1 MAQAL
6 TDARGQGIYRIDMNQ
21 MFITVGMLAGGLGL
35 FLLAVNMITD
45 GLKMAAGH
53 ALRHMLGTW
62 TSSLARGI
70 LTGVSITAIVQ
81 SSSAVTVATIG
92 FVNAGL
98 ISMHRALGVV
108 YGSNIGTTMTAWLV
122 VIIGFKLKVEIFALP
137 MIGVGMLLRLTGGD
151 SRRAP
156 LGMALAGFGLFFL
169 GIDVLKDAFEG
180 LALGVDLHRF
190 TLDGIA
196 GVFLYLG
203 VGFFMTVITQSS
215 SAAIA
220 ITLTAA
226 TGGVLGLYAAAAMVI
241 GANLGTTSTAAIA
254 VIGATSN
261 AKRVAA
267 AHVTFNFVTGLV
279 ALLILPL
286 LFVVVNTT
294 GKLLGL
300 ADIPAVTLA
309 LFHTSFNLLGVSLMW
324 PVTDRLAHFLER
336 RFVTQEEVEGR
347 PRYLDKTVAVSPML
361 ALNAVTLE
369 LSRIA
374 AVVRRMALAVL
385 STESTPGKRMANDH
399 QVVVKLTNAV
409 ADFIS
414 RLGRGVLSGEI
425 TEQMEKLLRA
435 EQHLLACADQ
445 ALVIARAQAEME
457 FVDNKILAEGI
468 AHYRSKVVKL
478 MELADPE
485 KEDFSFADCKTQL
498 DQVQISYDD
507 VKATLLH
514 AGAELQIPIPLMID
528 LQDQNSRIRRMARQ
542 MVKAMRHLS
551 ELYTVTQVKLPE
563 QTNTVAEPDDVSPR
577 NNDIEK

>member
-1 MAQAL
+1 
-6 TDARGQGIYRIDMNQ
+6 MNQ
-21 MFITVGMLAGGLGL
+21 TLITVGMLAGGLGL

-45 GLKMAAGH
+45 GLKLAAGH

-98 ISMHRALGVV
+98 ISMYRALGVV

-122 VIIGFKLKVEIFALP
+122 AIIGFNLKVEMLALP
-137 MIGVGMLLRLTGGD
+137 MIGIGMILRLTGGD

-156 LGMALAGFGLFFL
+156 LGMALVGFGLFFL
-169 GIDVLKDAFEG
+169 GIDVLKDTFEG
-180 LALGVDLHRF
+180 LASGVDLHRF

-203 VGFFMTVITQSS
+203 IGFFMTVLTQSS

-226 TGGVLGLYAAAAMVI
+226 TGGLLGLYAAAAMVI
-241 GANLGTTSTAAIA
+241 GANLGTTSTAVIA

-267 AHVTFNFVTGLV
+267 AHVIFNFVTGLV

-286 LFVVVNTT
+286 LFVVVNAT

-309 LFHTSFNLLGVSLMW
+309 LFHTTFNILGVLLMW
-324 PVTDRLAHFLER
+324 PVTDRLARFLEK

-347 PRYLDKTVAVSPML
+347 PRFLDKTVAVSPML

-374 AVVRRMALAVL
+374 AIVRRMALAAL
-385 STESTPGKRMANDH
+385 STESAPGKRIASDH
-399 QVVVKLTNAV
+399 QVAVKLTNAV
-409 ADFIS
+409 AEFIS
-414 RLGRGVLSGEI
+414 RIGREVLSGEV
-425 TEQMEKLLRA
+425 TEQMAKLLRA

-445 ALVIARAQAEME
+445 TLVIARVQGELE
-457 FVDNKILAEGI
+457 FVDDPVLEGGI
-468 AHYRSKVVKL
+468 AHYRSEVVKL
-478 MELADPE
+478 MELANPE
-485 KEDFSFADCKTQL
+485 KEGFSFTDCKQQL
-498 DQVQISYDD
+498 DQVQIAYDE

-514 AGAELQIPIPLMID
+514 AGAGLRTPIPEMIA
-528 LQDQNSRIRRMARQ
+528 LLEQNSRIRRMARQ
-542 MVKAMRHLS
+542 MIKAMAHLS
-551 ELYTVTQVKLPE
+551 ELYTVTQVKTPE
-563 QTNTVAEPDDVSPR
+563 VIEAVAAQDDVTVTDADVETNHS
-577 NNDIEK
+577 

>member
-1 MAQAL
+1 
-6 TDARGQGIYRIDMNQ
+6 MNQ
-21 MFITVGMLAGGLGL
+21 TLITVGMLAGGLGL

-45 GLKMAAGH
+45 GLKLAAGH

-98 ISMHRALGVV
+98 ISMYRALGVV

-122 VIIGFKLKVEIFALP
+122 AIIGFNLKVEMLALP
-137 MIGVGMLLRLTGGD
+137 MIGIGMILRLTGGD

-156 LGMALAGFGLFFL
+156 LGMALVGFGLFFL
-169 GIDVLKDAFEG
+169 GIDVLKDTFEG
-180 LALGVDLHRF
+180 LASGVDLHRF

-203 VGFFMTVITQSS
+203 IGFFMTVLTQSS

-226 TGGVLGLYAAAAMVI
+226 TGGLLGLYAAAAMVI
-241 GANLGTTSTAAIA
+241 GANLGTTSTAVIA

-267 AHVTFNFVTGLV
+267 AHVIFNFVTGLV

-286 LFVVVNTT
+286 LFVVVNAT

-309 LFHTSFNLLGVSLMW
+309 LFHTTFNILGVLLMW
-324 PVTDRLAHFLER
+324 PVTDRLARFLEK

-347 PRYLDKTVAVSPML
+347 PRFLDKTVAVSPML

-374 AVVRRMALAVL
+374 AIVRRMALAAL
-385 STESTPGKRMANDH
+385 STESAPGKRIASDH
-399 QVVVKLTNAV
+399 QVAVKLTNAV
-409 ADFIS
+409 AEFIS
-414 RLGRGVLSGEI
+414 RIGREVLSGEV
-425 TEQMEKLLRA
+425 TEQMAKLLRA

-445 ALVIARAQAEME
+445 ALVIARVQAELE
-457 FVDNKILAEGI
+457 YVDDPVLEEGI
-468 AHYRSKVVKL
+468 AHYRSEVVKL
-478 MELADPE
+478 MELANPE
-485 KEDFSFADCKTQL
+485 KEGFSFTDCKQQL
-498 DQVQISYDD
+498 DQVQIAYDE

-514 AGAELQIPIPLMID
+514 AGAGLRTPIPEMIA
-528 LQDQNSRIRRMARQ
+528 LLEQNSRIRRMARQ
-542 MVKAMRHLS
+542 MIKAMAHLS
-551 ELYTVTQVKLPE
+551 ELYTVTQVKTPE
-563 QTNTVAEPDDVSPR
+563 VIEAVAAQDDVTVTDADVETNHS
-577 NNDIEK
+577 